1 MAIRVLLLT
10 QWFDP
15 EPTFKGIV
23 FARELVRQGFEVE
36 VVTGFPNYPGGKVY
50 PGYRIK
56 WLQREVIDGVHVTR
70 LPLYPDHG
78 QSAIKRVLNY
88 ASFAASAFV
97 YGLLFA
103 KRPAVMY
110 AYHPPLTV
118 GVAAGL
124 IRLLRRIPVVYDI
137 QDMWPDT
144 LRATGMLNNEG
155 ALGIVAS
162 VCQWVYKRVDHIA
175 VLSPG
180 FKKLL
185 VQRGVPQAKI
195 DVIYNWADEA
205 SLTAP
210 QGQLPAAFPSAEKF
224 RILFAGNMGKAQAL
238 DAVLNAALL
247 LQQHESRVCF
257 VLLGGGVE
265 VSRLVKQAAELRLSN
280 VVFLPPVP
288 MAEVGTLLN
297 AADALLVHLRKDP
310 LFEITIPS
318 KTQAYMA
325 AGKPLLMAV
334 DGDAANLV
342 RESGAG
348 VVAASEDPQLLA
360 ASAEALAAMAPEAL
374 AQMGAKAQRHYRDHL
389 SLQIGVQRFGVLF
402 SRLSARRTF
411 VMKRAFDVF
420 LAAVALLLFAIPLV
434 LLTWQVS
441 RKLGKPVF
449 FRQVRP
455 GRGGRPFEM
464 VKFRTMTD
472 ARDASG
478 QLFPDAERLTPF
490 GRFLRSSSLD
500 ELPELWNVLKGEM
513 SLVGPRPLLTEYMP
527 LYSAEQARRHDVR
540 PGITGWAQVNGRNA
554 LSWEE
559 KFKLDV
565 WYVDNRTLWLDI
577 KILWLTVR
585 KVLVRDGI
593 SAAGEATMPRFTG
606 SAAASHGGESS

>member
-1 MAIRVLLLT
+1 MTVRVLLLM

-56 WLQREVIDGVHVTR
+56 WLQREVIDGVQVTR

-88 ASFAASAFV
+88 ASFAASAFT
-97 YGLLFA
+97 YGLFFA

-144 LRATGMLNNEG
+144 LRATGMLNNER
-155 ALGIVAS
+155 ALGIVGA
-162 VCQWVYKRVDHIA
+162 VCGWVYRRVDHIA

-180 FKKLL
+180 FKRLL
-185 VQRGVPQAKI
+185 VQRGVPEAKV

-210 QGQLPAAFPSAEKF
+210 RGQLPAAFPLADRF

-238 DAVLNAALL
+238 DAVLDAAVL
-247 LQQHESRVCF
+247 LQKRASRVCF

-265 VSRLVKQAAELRLSN
+265 VDRLAQRAAELRLGN
-280 VVFLPPVP
+280 VLFLPAVP
-288 MAEVGTLLN
+288 MVEVGTLLQ
-297 AADALLVHLRKDP
+297 AADALLVHLCKDP

-334 DGDAANLV
+334 DGDAADLV
-342 RESGAG
+342 RESGGG
-348 VVAASEDPQLLA
+348 VIAASEDPQVLA
-360 ASAEALAAMAPEAL
+360 ASAEALAAMAPEDL
-374 AQMGAKAQRHYRDHL
+374 AEMGAKARRHYNEHL
-389 SLQIGVQRFGVLF
+389 SLRSGVERFGALF
-402 SRLSARRTF
+402 KRLGAKRTF
-411 VMKRAFDVF
+411 GVKRAFDVL
-420 LAAVALLLFAIPLV
+420 LAALALLLFAVPFAV
-434 LLTWQVS
+434 LTWQVS

-449 FRQVRP
+449 FRQDRP
-455 GRGGRPFEM
+455 GLGGRPFEM

-472 ARDASG
+472 ARDING
-478 QLFPDAERLTPF
+478 QLLPDAERLTPF

-513 SLVGPRPLLTEYMP
+513 SLVGPRPLLMEYLP
-527 LYSAEQARRHDVR
+527 LYSAEQARRHEVR

-585 KVLVRDGI
+585 KVLVREGI
-593 SAAGEATMPRFTG
+593 SAAGEATMSRF
-606 SAAASHGGESS
+606 AGGTQTREAIDE